1 MMTTASTERT
11 CCLLSGCLLSGSLL
25 HSYCERAPVRWWAA
39 RDARRGCVR
48 ARRVQAKGMVQGEGW
63 GGEAKVEWGSVQDE
77 KGGGGVL
84 GSAGRACILRSC
96 AFACVVGQWPDWRRG
111 GKRKRDGEHSPWAGA
126 RIMNGRERAHRASS
140 PHTDEIRC
148 GVPVDE
154 ARHICVCACV
164 CRICRRPYRA
174 QQRTHIR
181 NRVLSADLWEAGP
194 EPWCLVCRC

>member
-1 MMTTASTERT
+1 MASTDLYWLLMRTMASTERT
-11 CCLLSGCLLSGSLL
+11 RCLALSCILTASGGG
-25 HSYCERAPVRWWAA
+25 VRWWAA

-111 GKRKRDGEHSPWAGA
+111 LHPHAVDFTLLVLKRTLQH
-126 RIMNGRERAHRASS
+126 
-140 PHTDEIRC
+140 
-148 GVPVDE
+148 
-154 ARHICVCACV
+154 HIV
-164 CRICRRPYRA
+164 
-174 QQRTHIR
+174 
-181 NRVLSADLWEAGP
+181 
-194 EPWCLVCRC
+194 